1 MSAPAIEEMMHK
13 LRLGALA
20 QEWREVTY
28 HDSEQYL
35 RDLLQVEL
43 RGRERTRVSKLMKE
57 ASFPVPKDP
66 EDFSWHSGIS
76 LPAGITKEG
85 LESLEFI
92 DRKENLIFLGNVGT
106 GKTHL
111 ATALAMKAVREGRS
125 VRFFTAA
132 GLANTLPEKHSHDEL
147 GVFMKNLARAQLIVL
162 DEIGFIPLHKDAAE
176 LLFQVVAQ
184 CYERASIVVTSNLEL
199 SRWNT
204 VLGET
209 QLTTATIDRL
219 VHHSHIVIFQG
230 ESYRL
235 SQSYARQQASTGCG
249 AERTECVS

>member
-1 MSAPAIEEMMHK
+1 MMRK
-13 LRLGALA
+13 LHLGTLA
-20 QEWREVTY
+20 QEWKEVKY
-28 HDSEQYL
+28 EDNEQYV
-35 RDLLQVEL
+35 RDLLQAEL
-43 RGRERTRVSKLMKE
+43 RGRQRTRIGKLMKD
-57 ASFPVPKDP
+57 AQIPVPKNL
-66 EDFSWHSGIS
+66 EDFNWHSGIS
-76 LPAGITKEG
+76 LPVGMTREAV
-85 LESLEFI
+85 ESLDFI

-125 VRFFTAA
+125 ARFFTAA
-132 GLANTLPEKHSHDEL
+132 GLANILLEKLSRDQL
-147 GVFMKNLARAQLIVL
+147 GAFMKTLGRVQLIVL
-162 DEIGFIPLHKDAAE
+162 DEIGFIPLHRDAAE

-219 VHHSHIVIFQG
+219 VHHSHIVVFQG

-235 SQSYARQQASTGCG
+235 SQSYARQQTPGSES
-249 AERTECVS
+249 AE